1 MDTNRISGGLEL
13 LVDHFRADPQ
23 RSVSLG
29 DVAAVTEVLISSMQR
44 YFNSIDVSIYQEFR
58 NISEHISQARNEIAE
73 LRPNDLKT
81 TKIPRA
87 GKELEA
93 IVESTE
99 DATGTIMDAA
109 EAIMAGDVS
118 DIDAYKA
125 MTTDACMR
133 IFEACSFQDITGQRI
148 SKVVN
153 TLTYIEDRLDMLQ
166 SAWGPG
172 IEDAEV
178 VEAETDASLLHGP
191 SLAGEGIEQDT
202 VDELMESDA
211 ELVEIEVSALDADA
225 DADVDVELN
234 SEPEPEPE
242 AAAAETP
249 APKKRAKPKAKPKA
263 KPAQALEEPDAG
275 DTPVADIDIEIDDD
289 AMGNGSGKV
298 SQADID
304 ALFD

>member
-44 YFNSIDVSIYQEFR
+44 YFESIDVSIYQEFR
-58 NISEHISQARNEIAE
+58 NISDHIRQARSEISE
-73 LRPNDLKT
+73 LRPNDLKA

-178 VEAETDASLLHGP
+178 AVETHADGLCAGIPKPSATRSTETINRNQTSLFP
-191 SLAGEGIEQDT
+191 PRQS
-202 VDELMESDA
+202 
-211 ELVEIEVSALDADA
+211 
-225 DADVDVELN
+225 
-234 SEPEPEPE
+234 
-242 AAAAETP
+242 
-249 APKKRAKPKAKPKA
+249 
-263 KPAQALEEPDAG
+263 PD
-275 DTPVADIDIEIDDD
+275 IR
-289 AMGNGSGKV
+289 
-298 SQADID
+298 
-304 ALFD
+304 